1 MNSSAL
7 LPVPYCGRAP
17 APEELWARWN
27 WDLPLLILLAAALV
41 AGVVLFRAEPRQRM
55 VWVAGCVALLAA
67 FVSPLCALSS
77 GLFAARSLHHLL
89 VAALAG
95 PLLGCALAGRYREM
109 LQSMPLGLLTGA
121 HALIF
126 WLWHVPGPYAAA
138 LSGTL
143 VYWIMQGLLLGSAV
157 VFWGALYSTRHGAA
171 QIGALLAVV
180 FQMGLLGA
188 IITFAPTP
196 LYAPHFLTT
205 ALYGFSPLED
215 QQLAGLVMWVG
226 SAPLFLGAGIPLLRR
241 LLADAKAAA

>member
-17 APEELWARWN
+17 LPEELWASWN

-41 AGVVLFRAEPRQRM
+41 AGTMLFRADPRQRLA
-55 VWVAGCVALLAA
+55 WGAGCAVLVAA
-67 FVSPLCALSS
+67 FISPLCALSS

-89 VAALAG
+89 VVALAG
-95 PLLGCALAGRYREM
+95 PLFGYALAGWCRRVAHR
-109 LQSMPLGLLTGA
+109 MPLGLLTGV
-121 HALIF
+121 HVLIF

-138 LSGTL
+138 LSSDL
-143 VYWIMQGLLLGSAV
+143 VYWVMQGLLLGSAAL
-157 VFWGALYSTRHGAA
+157 FWGALYSARHGAV
-171 QIGALLAVV
+171 QIGALLAVI

-205 ALYGFSPLED
+205 ALYGFSPLMD

-226 SAPLFLGAGIPLLRR
+226 SVPLFFAAGLPLLRR
-241 LLADAKAAA
+241 FLADMKAAA